1 MKLEPLSLSKSH
13 WEENLMYKVMVIDDH
28 PIVRKGLSGIID
40 SNENLEVIAS
50 ASDGI
55 EALAILEKLQD
66 DVPDIILVDVLMPRM
81 NGIEFIKTVKTV
93 SKIIIL
99 STEIDRYAVV
109 NLLSLGISGYLL
121 KDEAPNDIV
130 KNIEKV
136 LNSDDY
142 VALST
147 EIIDEINKNKSKNQL
162 NLSDRQ
168 IEVLGMV
175 ANGLTNK
182 QIGKELFTTERTVK
196 AHLTEIYTLLNV
208 SNRAQA
214 IAVAIKKNII

>member
-1 MKLEPLSLSKSH
+1 
-13 WEENLMYKVMVIDDH
+13 MYKVMVIDDH

-175 ANGLTNK
+175 ANELTNK

>member
-1 MKLEPLSLSKSH
+1 
-13 WEENLMYKVMVIDDH
+13 MYKVMVIDDH

>member
-1 MKLEPLSLSKSH
+1 
-13 WEENLMYKVMVIDDH
+13 MYKVMVIDDH

-175 ANGLTNK
+175 AN
-182 QIGKELFTTERTVK
+182 
-196 AHLTEIYTLLNV
+196 
-208 SNRAQA
+208 
-214 IAVAIKKNII
+214 

>member
-1 MKLEPLSLSKSH
+1 
-13 WEENLMYKVMVIDDH
+13 MYKVMVIDDH

-66 DVPDIILVDVLMPRM
+66 DLPDIILVDVLMPRM

>member
-1 MKLEPLSLSKSH
+1 
-13 WEENLMYKVMVIDDH
+13 MVIDDH

>member
-1 MKLEPLSLSKSH
+1 
-13 WEENLMYKVMVIDDH
+13 MYKVMVIDDH

-81 NGIEFIKTVKTV
+81 NGIEFIKNVKTV